1 MLAQLTISNFAI
13 VRELEIDFH
22 SGMTAITGETGAG
35 KSIAIDALGLC
46 LGGRAEADMV
56 RRGATRADLC
66 ARFALKDTPAA
77 QRWLEENQLESGREC
92 LLRRVISADGRSR
105 GFINGTAVPLSQLRE
120 LGQLLIQIHG
130 QHAHQ
135 LLTKPEH
142 QKTLLDGYTGEYAL
156 TQRMAEHYRQWH
168 QSCRE
173 LAQHQQQSQERAARA
188 DLLQYQLKELNEFNP
203 LPGEFEQIDEEYK
216 RLANSGQLL
225 STCQHALT
233 VLADG
238 EEANLQ
244 SQLYTAKQLVSELVG
259 MDSKLSG
266 VLDML
271 EEAAIQLSEAS
282 DELRHYHDRLDLDP
296 NRLFELEQRIS
307 RQIALARKHQVM
319 PEELPAVYQAMLEEQ
334 RLLDD
339 SAGSLESLS
348 QQVVEHH
355 QLALETARQLHALRQ
370 ASADELTQ
378 LITESMHS
386 LSMPHGVF
394 AIEVAFD
401 ERHLTADG
409 ADHIEFRVTTNPGQ
423 PLQPIAKV
431 ASGGELSR
439 IALAIQVITA
449 RKMETPALIFDEV
462 DVGISGPTAAVV
474 GKLLRQLGE
483 STQVMCV
490 THLPQ
495 VAGCGHHHFFVCK
508 ETDGE
513 MTETHM
519 QPLDKRARLQEL
531 ARLLGGSEVTRNTF
545 YYYYTDIYA
554 LTEDVFE
561 SEVEKLSESIDS
573 YDSWQKAFLAAT
585 AFAAEN
591 KRMILHLHNSAH
603 RDILARY
610 FHKTIL
616 TGMLSYVQKEAEGLD
631 VSERKIMAL
640 ARFYT
645 AALAGLTVEWL
656 DSGMKGAPDSFLAD
670 LGDMLDGNIRH
681 SLERGCGKADQ

>member
-56 RRGATRADLC
+56 RAGASRADLC
-66 ARFALKDTPAA
+66 ARFSLKDTPAA
-77 QRWLEENQLESGREC
+77 LRWLEANQLEDGREC
-92 LLRRVISADGRSR
+92 LLRRAISSDGRSR

-135 LLTKPEH
+135 LLIKPEH
-142 QKTLLDGYTGEYAL
+142 QKNLLDGYAGEADIM
-156 TQRMAEHYRQWH
+156 QQMAEHYHLWH
-168 QSCRE
+168 QSCRL

-188 DLLQYQLKELNEFNP
+188 ELLQYQLKELNEFHP
-203 LPGEFEQIDEEYK
+203 QPGEFEQIDEEYK

-225 STCQHALT
+225 STSQQALDL
-233 VLADG
+233 LADG
-238 EEANLQ
+238 EDINLQ
-244 SQLYTAKQLVSELVG
+244 SQLYAAKQLVSELIG

-271 EEAAIQLSEAS
+271 EEATIQLSEAS
-282 DELRHYHDRLDLDP
+282 EELRHYSDRLDLDP
-296 NRLFELEQRIS
+296 NRLYELEQRIS
-307 RQIALARKHQVM
+307 RQIALARKHHVS
-319 PEELPAVYQAMLEEQ
+319 PEELPQFHQSLLDEQ
-334 RLLDD
+334 QLLDD
-339 SAGSLESLS
+339 QADS
-348 QQVVEHH
+348 QETLVLAVSKHRQ
-355 QLALETARQLHALRQ
+355 QALETAQQLHQRRQ
-370 ASADELTQ
+370 ASAQELAT
-378 LITESMHS
+378 LITDSMHT
-386 LSMPHGVF
+386 LAMPHGLFTIDVS
-394 AIEVAFD
+394 FD
-401 ERHLTADG
+401 EHHLTAEG
-409 ADHIEFRVTTNPGQ
+409 ADRIEFRVTTNPGQ

-495 VAGCGHHHFFVCK
+495 VAGCGHHHFVVSK

-531 ARLLGGSEVTRNTF
+531 ARLLGGSEVTRNTL
-545 YYYYTDIYA
+545 A
-554 LTEDVFE
+554 NAKEL
-561 SEVEKLSESIDS
+561 
-573 YDSWQKAFLAAT
+573 LAA
-585 AFAAEN
+585 
-591 KRMILHLHNSAH
+591 
-603 RDILARY
+603 
-610 FHKTIL
+610 
-616 TGMLSYVQKEAEGLD
+616 
-631 VSERKIMAL
+631 
-640 ARFYT
+640 
-645 AALAGLTVEWL
+645 
-656 DSGMKGAPDSFLAD
+656 
-670 LGDMLDGNIRH
+670 
-681 SLERGCGKADQ
+681 

>member
-22 SGMTAITGETGAG
+22 HGMTAITGETGAG

-46 LGGRAEADMV
+46 LGGRADADMV
-56 RRGATRADLC
+56 RAGASRADLC
-66 ARFALKDTPAA
+66 ARFSLKDTPAA
-77 QRWLEENQLESGREC
+77 LRWLEDNQLEEGREC

-135 LLTKPEH
+135 LLIKPEH
-142 QKTLLDGYTGEYAL
+142 QKSLLDGYAGEYQL
-156 TQRMAEHYRQWH
+156 TQQMAERYQQWH
-168 QSCRE
+168 QSCRD
-173 LAQHQQQSQERAARA
+173 LAQHQQQSQERIARA
-188 DLLQYQLKELNEFNP
+188 ELLQYQLKELNEFNP
-203 LPGEFEQIDEEYK
+203 QPGEFEQIDEEYK

-225 STCQHALT
+225 STSQHALAI
-233 VLADG
+233 LADG

-244 SQLYTAKQLVSELVG
+244 SQLYTAKQLVEELAG
-259 MDSKLSG
+259 MDSKLAG

-282 DELRHYHDRLDLDP
+282 DELRHYCDRLDLDP

-307 RQIALARKHQVM
+307 RQIALARKHQIS
-319 PEELPAVYQAMLEEQ
+319 PEALPDFHQA
-334 RLLDD
+334 LLDEQQQLD
-339 SAGSLESLS
+339 DQADSLETLSLA
-348 QQVVEHH
+348 VTKHH
-355 QLALETARQLHALRQ
+355 QLALETAQQMHVLRQ
-370 ASADELTQ
+370 ANAEELSE
-378 LITESMHS
+378 LITDSMHM
-386 LSMPHGVF
+386 LAMPHGHFTIDVTF
-394 AIEVAFD
+394 E
-401 ERHLTADG
+401 EKHLTAEG
-409 ADHIEFRVTTNPGQ
+409 ADRVEFRVTTNPGQ

-495 VAGCGHHHFFVCK
+495 VAGCGHHHFYVSK
-508 ETDGE
+508 ETDGA

-519 QPLDKRARLQEL
+519 QPLDKKARLQEL
-531 ARLLGGSEVTRNTF
+531 ARLLGGSEVTRNTL
-545 YYYYTDIYA
+545 A
-554 LTEDVFE
+554 NAKEL
-561 SEVEKLSESIDS
+561 
-573 YDSWQKAFLAAT
+573 LAA
-585 AFAAEN
+585 
-591 KRMILHLHNSAH
+591 
-603 RDILARY
+603 
-610 FHKTIL
+610 
-616 TGMLSYVQKEAEGLD
+616 
-631 VSERKIMAL
+631 
-640 ARFYT
+640 
-645 AALAGLTVEWL
+645 
-656 DSGMKGAPDSFLAD
+656 
-670 LGDMLDGNIRH
+670 
-681 SLERGCGKADQ
+681 

>member
-56 RRGATRADLC
+56 RRGASRADLC

-92 LLRRVISADGRSR
+92 LLRRVISTDGRSR

-156 TQRMAEHYRQWH
+156 TQLMAGRYRQWH

-188 DLLQYQLKELNEFNP
+188 DLLQYQLKELNEFCP
-203 LPGEFEQIDEEYK
+203 QQGEFEQIDEEYR

-233 VLADG
+233 VMADG

-244 SQLYTAKQLVSELVG
+244 SQLYAAKQLVGELVG
-259 MDSKLSG
+259 MDGKLSS

-271 EEAAIQLSEAS
+271 EEASIQLSEAT
-282 DELRHYHDRLDLDP
+282 DELRHYNDRLDLDP

-307 RQIALARKHQVM
+307 RQISLARKHQIT
-319 PEELPAVYQAMLEEQ
+319 PEELPAFYQALLEEQ

-348 QQVVEHH
+348 QTVVEHH
-355 QLALETARQLHALRQ
+355 QLALETARQLHAARQ
-370 ASADELTQ
+370 RSADELTR

-394 AIEVAFD
+394 AIDIAFD
-401 ERHLTADG
+401 ERHLTAEG
-409 ADHIEFRVTTNPGQ
+409 ADRIEFRVTTNPGQ

-495 VAGCGHHHFFVCK
+495 VAGCGHHHFIVCK

-519 QPLDKRARLQEL
+519 HPLDKRARLQEL
-531 ARLLGGSEVTRNTF
+531 ARLLGGSEVTRNTL
-545 YYYYTDIYA
+545 A
-554 LTEDVFE
+554 NAKEL
-561 SEVEKLSESIDS
+561 
-573 YDSWQKAFLAAT
+573 LAA
-585 AFAAEN
+585 
-591 KRMILHLHNSAH
+591 
-603 RDILARY
+603 
-610 FHKTIL
+610 
-616 TGMLSYVQKEAEGLD
+616 
-631 VSERKIMAL
+631 
-640 ARFYT
+640 
-645 AALAGLTVEWL
+645 
-656 DSGMKGAPDSFLAD
+656 
-670 LGDMLDGNIRH
+670 
-681 SLERGCGKADQ
+681 